1 MSTPSDDEQA
11 ILDGIRESLEVNKVE
26 GYIVDRWKAGI
37 TIWFTD
43 GPILPER
50 KGKLSSIT
58 LEPTGGTL
66 LVRARTNAY
75 WSDDR
80 IFEYADPEMFS
91 QLQQF
96 LGQFGVVFK

>member
-1 MSTPSDDEQA
+1 MSTPSDEEQA

-26 GYIVDRWKAGI
+26 SYIVDRWKAGI
-37 TIWFTD
+37 TIWFKD
-43 GPILPER
+43 GPTLPER

-58 LEPTGGTL
+58 LEPRGDKL
-66 LVRARTNAY
+66 LVRARTDAY

-96 LGQFGVVFK
+96 LGRYGVAFE